1 MIMAKLDLYGMNG
14 KVDGSVK
21 ASDRVFSAPMN
32 EHLVNETLNWYLAT
46 GRQGNASTKTR
57 AEVSGGGRKPWRQK
71 GTGRARIGDNR
82 APHWRH
88 GGVAFGPK
96 PRDYSFSLPIK
107 VRKAAIRTV
116 ISDKVLSGKIKIVE
130 KFSLVNVKTKEMA
143 KVLEALGV
151 KDSALIV
158 IPAPDAAV
166 ERASRNIKGIK
177 VSIGKALNVY
187 DILKHDEMIITRDA
201 IPVLEEAYS

>member
-1 MIMAKLDLYGMNG
+1 MAKFDLYGING
-14 KVDGSVK
+14 KIDGSVK
-21 ASDRVFSAPMN
+21 ASDEVFSAPIN
-32 EHLVNETLNWYLAT
+32 EQLVNETLNWYLAT
-46 GRQGNASTKTR
+46 GRQGNANTKTR

-107 VRKAAIRTV
+107 VRKAAIRAV
-116 ISDKVLSGKIKIVE
+116 LSDKAQSGKIKVIE
-130 KFSLVNVKTKEMA
+130 KLSLKQAKTKEM
-143 KVLEALGV
+143 VNMLESLGV
-151 KDSALIV
+151 KQSALII
-158 IPAPDAAV
+158 IPAHDDAV

-177 VSIGKALNVY
+177 VTLGRALNVY
-187 DILKHDEMIITRDA
+187 DMLKHDEMIITKDA
-201 IPVLEEAYS
+201 IPVLEEAYA

>member
-1 MIMAKLDLYGMNG
+1 MAKFDLYGING
-14 KVDGSVK
+14 KIDGSVK
-21 ASDRVFSAPMN
+21 ASDEVFSAPIN
-32 EHLVNETLNWYLAT
+32 EQIVNETLNWYLAT
-46 GRQGNASTKTR
+46 GRQGSANTKTR

-107 VRKAAIRTV
+107 VRKAAIRAV
-116 ISDKVLSGKIKIVE
+116 LSDKAQSGKIKVIE
-130 KFSLVNVKTKEMA
+130 KLSLKQAKTKEM
-143 KVLEALGV
+143 VNMLESLGV
-151 KDSALIV
+151 KESALI
-158 IPAPDAAV
+158 IISAHDDAV

-177 VSIGKALNVY
+177 VTLGRALNVY
-187 DILKHDEMIITRDA
+187 DLLKHDEMIITKDA
-201 IPVLEEAYS
+201 IPVLEEAYA

>member
-1 MIMAKLDLYGMNG
+1 MAKLELYGMDG
-14 KVDGSVK
+14 KLAGDVK
-21 ASDRVFSAPMN
+21 TSDRIFAAPIN
-32 EHLVNETLNWYLAT
+32 ETIVNDTLNWYLAS
-46 GRQGNASTKTR
+46 GRQGNANTKTR

-116 ISDKVLSGKIKIVE
+116 LSDKAQSGKIKVIE
-130 KFSLVNVKTKEMA
+130 KLSLANPKTKEMV
-143 KVLEALGV
+143 KLLEALGV
-151 KDSALIV
+151 KKSVLIV
-158 IPAPDAAV
+158 ISAPDVSV
-166 ERASRNIKGIK
+166 ERASSNIKGIK
-177 VSIGKALNVY
+177 VAQGRALNVY
-187 DILKHDEMIITRDA
+187 DMLKHDEMIIMKDA

>member
-1 MIMAKLDLYGMNG
+1 MAKLDLYGMNG

-21 ASDRVFSAPMN
+21 ASDRVFSAPLN
-32 EHLVNETLNWYLAT
+32 EQIVNETLNWYLAS
-46 GRQGNASTKTR
+46 GRQGSANTKTR

-116 ISDKVLSGKIKIVE
+116 LSDKAQSGKIKVIE
-130 KFSLVNVKTKEMA
+130 KLSLTNAKTKEMV
-143 KVLEALGV
+143 KVLSSLGV
-151 KDSALIV
+151 KASALIV
-158 IPAPDAAV
+158 LSAADNVV

-177 VSIGKALNVY
+177 VVMGRALNVY
-187 DILKHDEMIITRDA
+187 DLLKHDEMIITKDA
-201 IPVLEEAYS
+201 MPVLEEAYA

>member
-1 MIMAKLDLYGMNG
+1 MAKLDLYGMNG

-21 ASDRVFSAPMN
+21 ASDRVFSAPLN
-32 EHLVNETLNWYLAT
+32 EHVVNETLNWYLAS
-46 GRQGNASTKTR
+46 GRQGSANTKTR

-107 VRKAAIRTV
+107 VRKAAIRAV
-116 ISDKVLSGKIKIVE
+116 ISDKTQSGKIKVIE
-130 KFSLVNVKTKEMA
+130 KFSLTDAKTKEMA
-143 KVLEALGV
+143 KVLKALGV
-151 KDSALIV
+151 KESALIV
-158 IPAPDAAV
+158 LSADDNIV
-166 ERASRNIKGIK
+166 ERASRNIKGVK
-177 VSIGKALNVY
+177 VVLGRALNVY
-187 DILKHDEMIITRDA
+187 DLLKYDEMIIIKEA
-201 IPVLEEAYS
+201 IPVLEEAYA